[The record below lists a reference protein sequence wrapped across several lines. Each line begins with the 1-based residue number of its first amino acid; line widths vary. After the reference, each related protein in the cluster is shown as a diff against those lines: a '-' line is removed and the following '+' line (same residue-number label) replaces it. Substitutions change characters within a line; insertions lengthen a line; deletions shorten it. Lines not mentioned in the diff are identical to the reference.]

1 MENKKWFNNNKI
13 KIPHNFN
20 RNKNLNLIKQMLMD
34 LQKYNQKSKNIGGQL
49 NLNKNNNKRKEN
61 TTLVQFLQMIK
72 IFAKHR
78 IQLMIL

>member
-34 LQKYNQKSKNIGGQL
+34 LQKYNLRNQSIRNQI
-49 NLNKNNNKRKEN
+49 NSNTNNNKRKEN